1 MNINPYV
8 KEPMS
13 EEPMENYWIKV
24 KQRLEESLP
33 DHSYKMWVEPVHF
46 MDSDD
51 KTIKLS
57 CPNSFLARR
66 IKSNYLFRFQKE
78 LSEFGLG
85 DVRIEFYTEK
95 RKSSEKKADAGS
107 APARPVYSGRVRPE
121 EARQMTLPGMNVRP
135 GTGRLL
141 NNGYTFDDF
150 VVGTNSNFAYSA
162 SLSLARG
169 TFDTDNILYLL
180 SGTGLGKSH
189 LAQAVGHYILT
200 NNVTE
205 KVYYITAEDF
215 TNEMI
220 EALRNKTIYKFKE
233 KYRRCCDV
241 LILEDIHFLSGKQ
254 ATQKELA
261 LTLDHLLDAGKKVI
275 FSGSHAPASIPK
287 LDESLESRLSL
298 GLMTEIE
305 APDFNT
311 RFKILQKKAAANG
324 YYVPG
329 EVMEYLAQELS
340 CNVRQ
345 LESGLKGVVAKGS
358 ILNEPVDINLAESV
372 IKNFA
377 KIEKR
382 ISVESIKRL
391 VCKEFSISEKEIVSP
406 SRKQRIVKP
415 RQMAIYLSRKY
426 TKEPLKVIGRNFN
439 RYHATAIYAINA
451 IEKELKKT
459 NAISEQVRYLTHKIE
474 EGKL

>member
-1 MNINPYV
+1 
-8 KEPMS
+8 MS
-13 EEPMENYWIKV
+13 ENLMENYWIKV
-24 KQRLEESLP
+24 KQRLEERLP
-33 DHSYKMWVEPVHF
+33 EHSYKMWIEPVHF

-51 KTIKLS
+51 STIKLS
-57 CPNSFLARR
+57 CPNTFLASR
-66 IKSNYLFRFQKE
+66 IKSNYLFQFQKE
-78 LSEFGLG
+78 LAEFGYDDL
-85 DVRIEFYTEK
+85 RIEFYTEK
-95 RKSSEKKADAGS
+95 RNAPEKKTVGDCAA
-107 APARPVYSGRVRPE
+107 ARPVSAGRMKPE
-121 EARQMTLPGMNVRP
+121 DVRQMRLPGMNGTS

-141 NNGYTFDDF
+141 KNGYTFDDF
-150 VVGTNSNFAYSA
+150 VVGKNSNFAYSA

-169 TFDTDNILYLL
+169 VFDTDNILYLL

-200 NNVTE
+200 NNVSE

-220 EALRNKTIYKFKE
+220 EALKNKTIYKFKE

-261 LTLDHLLDAGKKVI
+261 LTLDHLLDADKKII
-275 FSGSHAPASIPK
+275 FSGSLAPASIPK
-287 LDESLESRLSL
+287 LEEALESRLSL
-298 GLMTEIE
+298 GLVTEIDV
-305 APDFNT
+305 PDFNT
-311 RFKILQKKAAANG
+311 RFRILKKKAADNG
-324 YYVPG
+324 YDVPG
-329 EVMEYLAQELS
+329 EVMEFLAQELS
-340 CNVRQ
+340 TNVRQ

-358 ILNEPVDINLAESV
+358 ILDEPIDINLAESV

-382 ISVESIKRL
+382 ITVDSIKRL
-391 VCKEFSISEKEIVSP
+391 VCKEFSISEKDIVSP

-415 RQMAIYLSRKY
+415 RQMAIYLSRKH
-426 TKEPLKVIGRNFN
+426 TKEPLKVIGKNFN
-439 RYHATAIYAINA
+439 RYHATAIYAVNA
-451 IEKELKKT
+451 IEKELKKS
-459 NAISEQVRYLTHKIE
+459 NAISEQVRYLTRKIE

>member
-1 MNINPYV
+1 
-8 KEPMS
+8 MS
-13 EEPMENYWIKV
+13 EEPMENCWNRV
-24 KQRLEESLP
+24 KQRLEENLP
-33 DHSYKMWVEPVHF
+33 EHSYKMWVEPVHF

-51 KTIKLS
+51 STIKLS

-66 IKSNYLFRFQKE
+66 IKSNWLFRFQKE
-78 LSEFGLG
+78 LSGLG
-85 DVRIEFYTEK
+85 LEDVRIEFYTEK
-95 RKSSEKKADAGS
+95 RKAPESKTNAGS
-107 APARPVYSGRVRPE
+107 AAANPVSTGRVRPE
-121 EARQMTLPGMNVRP
+121 ETRQMTLPGMSALP
-135 GTGRLL
+135 ATGRMLKK
-141 NNGYTFDDF
+141 GFTFDDF
-150 VVGTNSNFAYSA
+150 VVGENSNFAYSA

-189 LAQAVGHYILT
+189 LAQAVGHYILA

-220 EALRNKTIYKFKE
+220 EALRNKTIYGFKE

-261 LTLDHLLDAGKKVI
+261 LTLDHLLDAGKKII

-287 LDESLESRLSL
+287 LEESLASRLSL

-305 APDFNT
+305 APDFTT
-311 RFKILQKKAAANG
+311 RFKILDKKTADNG

-329 EVMEYLAQELS
+329 DVKEYLAQELC

-345 LESGLKGVVAKGS
+345 LESGLKGVVAKSS
-358 ILNEPVDINLAESV
+358 ILNEPIDINLAESV
-372 IKNFA
+372 IKNFV

-382 ISVESIKRL
+382 ITVDSIKRL
-391 VCKEFSISEKEIVSP
+391 VCKEFSISEKDIVSP

-426 TKEPLKVIGRNFN
+426 TKEPLKVIGKNFN

-459 NAISEQVRYLTHKIE
+459 DVISEQVRYLTKKIE

>member
-1 MNINPYV
+1 MNLETYV
-8 KEPMS
+8 KKPMS
-13 EEPMENYWIKV
+13 EDPMQNYWTKV
-24 KQRLEESLP
+24 KQKLEESLP
-33 DHSYKMWVEPVHF
+33 EHSYKMWVEPVQF

-51 KTIKLS
+51 ATIKLS

-78 LSEFGLG
+78 LSEFGLD

-95 RKSSEKKADAGS
+95 RKAPDKKAACGS
-107 APARPVYSGRVRPE
+107 AERPISAGRVRPE
-121 EARQMTLPGMNVRP
+121 EARQMMLPGMNVRP
-135 GTGRLL
+135 ETGRLL

-150 VVGTNSNFAYSA
+150 VVGKNSNFAYSA

-205 KVYYITAEDF
+205 KVYYINAEDVSK
-215 TNEMI
+215 EMN
-220 EALRNKTIYKFKE
+220 EALKNKTIYKFKE
-233 KYRRCCDV
+233 EDRRCCDV

-287 LDESLESRLSL
+287 LDEALESRLSL

-305 APDFNT
+305 TPDFNT
-311 RFKILQKKAAANG
+311 RFKILKKKAAGNG

-329 EVMEYLAQELS
+329 EVMEYLAQELTT
-340 CNVRQ
+340 NVRQ
-345 LESGLKGVVAKGS
+345 LESGLKGLGCKSA
-358 ILNEPVDINLAESV
+358 ILNQPFDIKLAESV

-377 KIEKR
+377 KTEKK

-391 VCKEFSISEKEIVSP
+391 VCKEFSISEKEIISA

-415 RQMAIYLSRKY
+415 RQMAIYLSRRY
-426 TKEPLKVIGRNFN
+426 TKEPLKVIGKNFN

-451 IEKELKKT
+451 IEKEMKKT
-459 NAISEQVRYLTHKIE
+459 NAISEQVRYLTKKIE

>member
-1 MNINPYV
+1 MY
-8 KEPMS
+8 KSLMS
-13 EEPMENYWIKV
+13 QEHMENYWIKV
-24 KQRLEESLP
+24 KQRLEKSLP
-33 DHSYKMWVEPVHF
+33 DHSYKMWVAPVHF

-51 KTIKLS
+51 TTIKLS

-78 LSEFGLG
+78 LSGLG
-85 DVRIEFYTEK
+85 LNDIRIEFYTEK
-95 RKSSEKKADAGS
+95 RKAPEKQKTETGKTA
-107 APARPVYSGRVRPE
+107 ARPVSSGRVRPE
-121 EARQMTLPGMNVRP
+121 EARQMSLPGMNAGP
-135 GTGRLL
+135 ETGRFL
-141 NNGYTFDDF
+141 NNGYTFDGF
-150 VVGTNSNFAYSA
+150 VVGKNSNFAYSA

-220 EALRNKTIYKFKE
+220 ESLKNKTIYRFKE

-261 LTLDHLLDAGKKVI
+261 LTLDHLLDAGKKII

-287 LDESLESRLSL
+287 LEESLESRLSL
-298 GLMTEIE
+298 GLLTEIE

-311 RFKILQKKAAANG
+311 RFKIVKKKATDNG
-324 YYVPG
+324 YYVPA
-329 EVMEYLAQELS
+329 EVMEFLAQELS

-358 ILNEPVDINLAESV
+358 ILNEPIDINLAESV

-382 ISVESIKRL
+382 ISVDSIKRL
-391 VCKEFSISEKEIVSP
+391 VCKEFSISEKDIVSP

-426 TKEPLKVIGRNFN
+426 TKEPLKVIGKNFN

-459 NAISEQVRYLTHKIE
+459 NAISEQVRYLTQKIE
-474 EGKL
+474 DGKL

>member
-1 MNINPYV
+1 
-8 KEPMS
+8 MS
-13 EEPMENYWIKV
+13 ENLMENYWIKV
-24 KQRLEESLP
+24 KQRLEERLP
-33 DHSYKMWVEPVHF
+33 EHSYKMWIEPVHF

-51 KTIKLS
+51 STIKLS
-57 CPNSFLARR
+57 CPNTFLASR
-66 IKSNYLFRFQKE
+66 IKSNYLFQFQKE
-78 LSEFGLG
+78 LAEFGCDDL
-85 DVRIEFYTEK
+85 RIEFYTEK
-95 RKSSEKKADAGS
+95 RNAPEKKTVGDCAA
-107 APARPVYSGRVRPE
+107 ARPVSAGRMKPE
-121 EARQMTLPGMNVRP
+121 DVRQMRLPGMNGTS

-141 NNGYTFDDF
+141 KNGHTFDDF
-150 VVGTNSNFAYSA
+150 VVGKNSNFAYSA

-169 TFDTDNILYLL
+169 VFNTDNILYLL

-200 NNVTE
+200 NNVSE

-220 EALRNKTIYKFKE
+220 EALKNKTIYKFKE

-261 LTLDHLLDAGKKVI
+261 LTLDHLLDADKKII
-275 FSGSHAPASIPK
+275 FSGSLAPASIPK
-287 LDESLESRLSL
+287 LEEALESRLSL
-298 GLMTEIE
+298 GLVTEIDV
-305 APDFNT
+305 PDFNT
-311 RFKILQKKAAANG
+311 RFRILKKKAADNG
-324 YYVPG
+324 YDVPG
-329 EVMEYLAQELS
+329 EVMEFLAQELS
-340 CNVRQ
+340 TNVRQ

-358 ILNEPVDINLAESV
+358 ILDEPIDINLAESV

-382 ISVESIKRL
+382 ITVDSIKRL
-391 VCKEFSISEKEIVSP
+391 VCKEFSISEKDIVSP

-415 RQMAIYLSRKY
+415 RQMAIYLSRKH
-426 TKEPLKVIGRNFN
+426 TKEPLKVIGKNFN
-439 RYHATAIYAINA
+439 RYHATAIYAVNA
-451 IEKELKKT
+451 IEKELKKS
-459 NAISEQVRYLTHKIE
+459 NAISEQVRYLTRKIE

>member
-1 MNINPYV
+1 
-8 KEPMS
+8 MS
-13 EEPMENYWIKV
+13 EERMENYWNKV
-24 KQRLEESLP
+24 KQNLEESLP
-33 DHSYKMWVEPVHF
+33 DHSYRMWVEPVNF
-46 MDSDD
+46 MDADET
-51 KTIKLS
+51 TIKLS

-66 IKSNYLFRFQKE
+66 IKSNYLLRFQKE
-78 LSEFGLG
+78 LSKFGFN

-95 RKSSEKKADAGS
+95 RKAQTKEPVMES
-107 APARPVYSGRVRPE
+107 AAALPMSAGRVRPE
-121 EARQMTLPGMNVRP
+121 EAKQMPLPGMNMRP

-141 NNGYTFDDF
+141 NNGHTFDDF
-150 VVGTNSNFAYSA
+150 VVGKNSNFAYSA

-200 NNVTE
+200 NNVSE

-220 EALRNKTIYKFKE
+220 EALKNKTIYRFKE

-261 LTLDHLLDAGKKVI
+261 LTLDHLLNAGKKII
-275 FSGSHAPASIPK
+275 FSGNHAPADIPK
-287 LDESLESRLSL
+287 LEESLESRLSL

-305 APDFNT
+305 APDFST
-311 RFKILQKKAAANG
+311 RVKILNKKAAVNG

-329 EVMEYLAQELS
+329 DVMEFLAQELS
-340 CNVRQ
+340 TNVRQ

-358 ILNEPVDINLAESV
+358 ILNETIDINLARSV

-382 ISVESIKRL
+382 ISVDSIKKL
-391 VCKEFSISEKEIVSP
+391 VCKEFSISEKDIVSP

-415 RQMAIYLSRKY
+415 RQMAIYLARKY
-426 TKEPLKVIGRNFN
+426 TSEPLKVIGKNFN

-459 NAISEQVRYLTHKIE
+459 NAVSEQVRYLTQKIE
-474 EGKL
+474 QGKL

>member
-1 MNINPYV
+1 
-8 KEPMS
+8 MS
-13 EEPMENYWIKV
+13 ENLMENYWIKV
-24 KQRLEESLP
+24 KQRLEERLP
-33 DHSYKMWVEPVHF
+33 EHSYKMWIEPVHF

-51 KTIKLS
+51 STIKLS
-57 CPNSFLARR
+57 CPNTFLASR
-66 IKSNYLFRFQKE
+66 IKSNYLFQFQKE
-78 LSEFGLG
+78 LAEFGYDDL
-85 DVRIEFYTEK
+85 RIEFYTEK
-95 RKSSEKKADAGS
+95 RNAPEKKTVGDCAA
-107 APARPVYSGRVRPE
+107 ARPVSAGRMKPE
-121 EARQMTLPGMNVRP
+121 EVRQMRLPGMNGTS

-141 NNGYTFDDF
+141 KNGYTFDDF
-150 VVGTNSNFAYSA
+150 VVGKNSNFAYSA

-169 TFDTDNILYLL
+169 VFDTDNILYLL

-200 NNVTE
+200 NNVSE

-220 EALRNKTIYKFKE
+220 EALKNKTIYKFKE

-261 LTLDHLLDAGKKVI
+261 LTLDHLLDADKKII
-275 FSGSHAPASIPK
+275 FSGSLAPASIPK
-287 LDESLESRLSL
+287 LEEALESRLSL
-298 GLMTEIE
+298 GLVTEIDV
-305 APDFNT
+305 PDFNT
-311 RFKILQKKAAANG
+311 RFRILKKKAADNG
-324 YYVPG
+324 YHVPG
-329 EVMEYLAQELS
+329 EVMEFLAQELS
-340 CNVRQ
+340 TNVRQ

-358 ILNEPVDINLAESV
+358 ILDEPIDINLAESV

-382 ISVESIKRL
+382 ITVDSIKRL
-391 VCKEFSISEKEIVSP
+391 VCKEFSISEKDIVSP

-415 RQMAIYLSRKY
+415 RQMAIYLSRKH
-426 TKEPLKVIGRNFN
+426 TKEPLKVIGKNFN
-439 RYHATAIYAINA
+439 RYHATAIYAVNA
-451 IEKELKKT
+451 IEKELKKS
-459 NAISEQVRYLTHKIE
+459 NAISEQVRYLTRKIE